1 MLVLAVKYFYE
12 YVNTLAAGKPYSK
25 EVGQALD
32 RVPYYIEH
40 FKHNSNYTEALISFI
55 ENNLYTQKGD
65 HKPLK
70 LELEQKFWIELLG
83 FEHDNGL
90 PVITDLA
97 LIIGAGSGKS
107 TFMAALALAVMLV
120 GSYPGNDV
128 IVLANSKEQSQE
140 LFRTASEMVSDEES
154 PIYIFKETGLIQ
166 PIINKI
172 KYTPTNSMLS
182 IKAMENKRAD
192 GVNVRMAIF
201 DEFHAYTENVIENI
215 RKSSAPKRINTGF
228 TTVYISTNGQT
239 RGAVFD
245 SYYNR
250 WEKVLSGE
258 IEDWSTFPMVYK
270 MDSKDEVF
278 TPALYEKA
286 MPFVRAISDPK
297 IIYSNLMKTEG
308 NPVAQAEMLAKSFN
322 IPQSQYNAL
331 FTTAILT
338 KAREPIDAE
347 WSNRV
352 GVGYDLS
359 AVDDLSAIVIPQRAA
374 GNLYR
379 LWGHAFIPEQTFQS
393 RTNKEQ
399 RLRYTKFIKDGSLE
413 LLPGS
418 EIDENAV
425 FDWLNNFLVSHNLYP
440 IGIAGDAFYARGFQ
454 RRAKAEWGD
463 EIIHTVRQNAV
474 TLSEPL
480 KKTKAALDGGR
491 MELTD
496 DLLAW
501 TFSNL
506 RVRADANGNIF
517 PNKDKSADKIDP
529 VSATTAAMWL
539 FDETAE
545 NEAYTW

>member
-1 MLVLAVKYFYE
+1 MAVSYFYE
-12 YVNTLAAGKPYSK
+12 YVNTLAAGKPYSV
-25 EVGQALD
+25 EVAQALD

-40 FKHNSNYTEALISFI
+40 FKHNSDYTNALIAFI

-107 TFMAALALAVMLV
+107 TFMAALSIAVMLV

-140 LFRTASEMVSDEES
+140 LFRTASEMVADEQS

-245 SYYNR
+245 SYYHR
-250 WEKVLSGE
+250 WEKILSGE
-258 IEDWSTFPMVYK
+258 IVDWSTFPIIYK
-270 MDSKDEVF
+270 MDSKEEVF
-278 TPALYEKA
+278 EVDKYEKA
-286 MPFVRAISDPK
+286 MPFIKAISDPN
-297 IIYSNLMKTEG
+297 IVYNNLMKTEG

-338 KAREPIDAE
+338 KAREPIEAA

-352 GVGYDLS
+352 AVGYDMS
-359 AVDDLSAIVIPQRAA
+359 AVDDLSVVTIPQRAP
-374 GNLYR
+374 GNVYR

-393 RTNKEQ
+393 RTSKEQ
-399 RLRYTKFIKDGSLE
+399 RLRYTKFIHDGSLE
-413 LLPGS
+413 LIPGS
-418 EIDENAV
+418 EIDETTV
-425 FDWLNNFLVSHNLYP
+425 FNWLLDFMQDKGFYP
-440 IGIAGDAFYARGFQ
+440 IGVAGDAFYARTFQ
-454 RRAKAEWGD
+454 RMARAEWGD
-463 EIIHTVRQNAV
+463 DIVYKVRQNAL

-491 MELTD
+491 YELTN

-501 TFSNL
+501 SFSNL
-506 RVRADANGNIF
+506 RVRQDANGNIF

-529 VSATTAAMWL
+529 VSASTAAFWL
-539 FDETAE
+539 YDETAE
-545 NEAYTW
+545 QEAYTW